1 MMSVQ
6 IQKVNQLKIGQKRN
20 DMITM
25 LVKQIIKL
33 QNQVNEQNEEIK
45 NRDEVIHN
53 LKEIVTERARWMKW
67 K

>member
-1 MMSVQ
+1 MQSVQ

-20 DMITM
+20 DMFTM

-33 QNQVNEQNEEIK
+33 QNQISEQNEEIK

-53 LKEIVTERARWMKW
+53 LREIINERARWMK
-67 K
+67 